1 MFVRVK
7 LMGML
12 RILPHFLNV
21 IDSESLILT
30 IPSPYG
36 LLYAI
41 KKAFPVYSKNCCD
54 ILRRN
59 GALVFAYE

>member
-30 IPSPYG
+30 IPLPYG
-36 LLYAI
+36 TGI
-41 KKAFPVYSKNCCD
+41 CD
-54 ILRRN
+54 
-59 GALVFAYE
+59 